1 MSCGISLC
9 WNEAEVLNHQ
19 KLAPH
24 PADAN
29 PMLPTLRLASGCH
42 LSPTNGACGYTGS
55 FLSTTTMKLRP
66 VGAIVA
72 VTPQS
77 LLYRS
82 QFEGRQKGQKELTNV
97 AHKWDFELFT
107 IQTQINQKE
116 AAQNFSVSSGH
127 WQRTQQLCFAWKSLL
142 AAFLANRSL
151 LQILAEVCSWAYF
164 VTW

>member
-1 MSCGISLC
+1 MLVASLAASAINGDCGSQKYFCLIFGLFFFFFFISAQRDFANCFLAPMSCGISLC
-9 WNEAEVLNHQ
+9 WNEAEVLTHQ
-19 KLAPH
+19 KLTPH

-55 FLSTTTMKLRP
+55 FLSTTMMKLRS

-77 LLYRS
+77 SLYRS

-97 AHKWDFELFT
+97 AHK
-107 IQTQINQKE
+107 
-116 AAQNFSVSSGH
+116 
-127 WQRTQQLCFAWKSLL
+127 
-142 AAFLANRSL
+142 
-151 LQILAEVCSWAYF
+151 
-164 VTW
+164 